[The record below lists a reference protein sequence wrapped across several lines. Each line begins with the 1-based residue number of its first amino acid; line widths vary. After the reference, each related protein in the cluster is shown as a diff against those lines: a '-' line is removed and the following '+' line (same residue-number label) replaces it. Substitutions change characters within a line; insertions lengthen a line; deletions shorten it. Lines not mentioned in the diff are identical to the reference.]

1 MEKVA
6 ALILT
11 AGASRR
17 MGTPKALLPWGHTS
31 VIQHLLEQVRL
42 AEFNDILLVTGAHH
56 DPIQEALEA
65 EEVEISFHP
74 DWELGMG
81 STISKGIREVE
92 NRFTGIEAVLIL
104 LVDQPLITRDYLKC
118 MLDAYHNR
126 PDAII
131 ASDYG
136 EFAGVPALFPKHFWT
151 ALKGI
156 PTALGAR
163 KLIASYRKQCQI
175 LDPAGA
181 VADIDTPEA
190 YKKALAIF
198 RSNQTKNVTK

>member
-1 MEKVA
+1 MDKVA
-6 ALILT
+6 VLILT

-17 MGTPKALLPWGHTS
+17 MGTPKALLPWGNTT

-42 AEFNDILLVTGAHH
+42 AEFKDTLVVTGAHH
-56 DPIQEALEA
+56 DPIQEALGV

-92 NRFTGIEAVLIL
+92 YRFTGIGAVLIL
-104 LVDQPLITRDYLKC
+104 LVDQPLITPDYLKC
-118 MLDAYHNR
+118 ILDAHHNR
-126 PDAII
+126 PEAII

-136 EFAGVPALFPKHFWT
+136 ESAGAPALFPKRFWA

-163 KLIASYRKQCQI
+163 KLIASYREQCQV
-175 LDPAGA
+175 LDPAG
-181 VADIDTPEA
+181 VIADIDTPEA
-190 YKKALAIF
+190 YKKALAIY
-198 RSNQTKNVTK
+198 RSNQTKNITK